1 VQPPIHKSSPS
12 TSPISFSLAQRPCE
26 RNLFFSFGNAVP
38 QQKKRQLKPQR
49 HMLLFTRAKTKT
61 KRVKCSFCFA
71 VCPFHLFAFE
81 QNSHIT
87 PPSMLRWCWSL
98 SRPLSLC
105 PSYFR
110 PTCDSASWL
119 SHSKNMGLFST
130 LEKSYSEVTISDY
143 FVHMYIFCCIEKL
156 VDMYM
161 VKSTLFLSV
170 FLALSFFKSFMDW
183 I

>member
-1 VQPPIHKSSPS
+1 
-12 TSPISFSLAQRPCE
+12 
-26 RNLFFSFGNAVP
+26 
-38 QQKKRQLKPQR
+38 
-49 HMLLFTRAKTKT
+49 ML
-61 KRVKCSFCFA
+61 S
-71 VCPFHLFAFE
+71 
-81 QNSHIT
+81 
-87 PPSMLRWCWSL
+87 
-98 SRPLSLC
+98 
-105 PSYFR
+105 
-110 PTCDSASWL
+110 D
-119 SHSKNMGLFST
+119 SKNMGLFST

>member
-12 TSPISFSLAQRPCE
+12 TSPISFSFAQKPCE

-105 PSYFR
+105 PSLFR
-110 PTCDSASWL
+110 PTCDSASWGIHYIEI
-119 SHSKNMGLFST
+119 SNETARGF
-130 LEKSYSEVTISDY
+130 TI
-143 FVHMYIFCCIEKL
+143 L
-156 VDMYM
+156 
-161 VKSTLFLSV
+161 
-170 FLALSFFKSFMDW
+170 
-183 I
+183 

>member
-12 TSPISFSLAQRPCE
+12 TSPISFPLAQKPCE

-98 SRPLSLC
+98 SCSPVPLS
-105 PSYFR
+105 F
-110 PTCDSASWL
+110 TFSAYVRFGIML
-119 SHSKNMGLFST
+119 SDSKNMGLFST